1 MFITYIYYIHI
12 LQILYM
18 EYSFGVPSIAI
29 WIVHILTGLYFLWI
43 GYQLTNVPINIVPSL
58 KPHGLLLLVFKNY
71 FKNAYI
77 IKDDTTYKR
86 KPSTRKCKLKNYKS

>member
-1 MFITYIYYIHI
+1 
-12 LQILYM
+12 M

-58 KPHGLLLLVFKNY
+58 KPHGLLLLVLGALMMTYHAHLWY
-71 FKNAYI
+71 FHTKE
-77 IKDDTTYKR
+77 
-86 KPSTRKCKLKNYKS
+86 